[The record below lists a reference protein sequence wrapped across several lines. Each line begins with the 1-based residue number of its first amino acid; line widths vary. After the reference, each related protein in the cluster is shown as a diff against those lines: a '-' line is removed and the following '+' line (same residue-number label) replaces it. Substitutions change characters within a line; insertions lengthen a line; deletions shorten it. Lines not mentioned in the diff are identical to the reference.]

1 MSDRLALG
9 LARDGADVVDE
20 EHVAPRR
27 TRRARSG
34 SGWEEQHAPP
44 AAEEGEAADD
54 AEPED
59 AEQEN
64 RRRGVAGEPVARPG
78 ERRGTAAPAAGRGE
92 RPGTQDGT
100 RPAVSAAV
108 AARRAVEIV
117 VEFTGRE
124 AETVVA
130 IDRRDGDWYVDVE
143 VVETHRIPD
152 TTDVLAIY
160 EVRLDP
166 GGHLLSYRRTRRYA
180 RGQLDRESR

>member
-1 MSDRLALG
+1 M
-9 LARDGADVVDE
+9 VDE

-34 SGWEEQHAPP
+34 SGWDDQHAPP
-44 AAEEGEAADD
+44 AAEEDEAADD

-59 AEQEN
+59 AEQDN
-64 RRRGVAGEPVARPG
+64 RRRGAAGEPVARPG

-92 RPGTQDGT
+92 RRTQDDS

-124 AETVVA
+124 AENVVA

-166 GGHLLSYRRTRRYA
+166 GGQLLSYRRTRRYA
-180 RGQLDRESR
+180 RGQLDRETR